1 MALTSP
7 SQMVIRN
14 AFFSFSWL
22 VSKLFRFG
30 IWCLFDSKK
39 QFFVLELL
47 YFFSRK
53 KKKTCLLHV
62 LKTRFWFSLFWRC
75 ISSKTFC
82 LCLCVSVLG
91 VFFAICTKR
100 WFLFWKTVF
109 FMIMFNCIFLKLRR
123 RFCFSCFWR
132 FFLFGLPF
140 FSLVFIHLDKGV
152 YLAFYGKSV
161 FLLTTVAHPPSPTPP
176 PLPFYLSL

>member
-1 MALTSP
+1 MRFFHFLGSF
-7 SQMVIRN
+7 QN
-14 AFFSFSWL
+14 FFDLAFGVCLIPKNSF
-22 VSKLFRFG
+22 LFLSFYT
-30 IWCLFDSKK
+30 
-39 QFFVLELL
+39 FFQE
-47 YFFSRK
+47 